1 MHDYGSKAMKK
12 GLKIVLGLL
21 LVGVIGYSGWKIY
34 SILSGYRKA
43 ERSYLS
49 LQQRYTSQPE
59 SQAPNL
65 RKTEE
70 TFPEEAASP
79 LPISVDFPQLMA
91 ENGDIVGWLYCPDTP
106 INYPVVQG
114 KDNDYY
120 LHRGLHGESLV
131 SGTLF
136 ADYRNTGPG
145 EDRNYILYGH
155 NMKDGSMF
163 ASLAN
168 HRDQEYYDAH
178 PVIYYLTP
186 SKNYVIRLLFGAVV
200 NTDSLIYMPNPND
213 AALDAFLENGMRY
226 SPFQSGAELDAD
238 SSYVTLSTC
247 TYEYDDAR
255 YIVVGRL
262 EELA

>member
-1 MHDYGSKAMKK
+1 MKK

-34 SILSGYRKA
+34 GMLSGYRKA

-70 TFPEEAASP
+70 TSPEEAASP

-186 SKNYVIRLLFGAVV
+186 GKNYVIRLLFGAVV
-200 NTDSLIYMPNPND
+200 NTDSLIYMPNPNG